1 MSIPDDAYCYIP
13 SLYSSGYPS
22 RSPSPNGCWSKEMVE
37 EHNRERRTRQLEME
51 AKFAEDVAAIIR
63 SNQRQ
68 RKEELAQAHK
78 AGIATRA
85 RMARAVLNK
94 AVQK

>member
-1 MSIPDDAYCYIP
+1 MFVWISIQIAIP
-13 SLYSSGYPS
+13 EWF
-22 RSPSPNGCWSKEMVE
+22 WSKEMVE
-37 EHNRERRTRQLEME
+37 AHSRERQIRQLEME

-78 AGIATRA
+78 AEIAARA
-85 RMARAVLNK
+85 RRARDVLNT
-94 AVQK
+94 AVQE

>member
-1 MSIPDDAYCYIP
+1 VVVGARKWLRRRRTITS
-13 SLYSSGYPS
+13 
-22 RSPSPNGCWSKEMVE
+22 
-37 EHNRERRTRQLEME
+37 RERRTRQLEME
-51 AKFAEDVAAIIR
+51 AKFAEEVAAIIR

-85 RMARAVLNK
+85 RRVRAVLNK